1 MRVSG
6 KSVATKFK
14 KDSAFQI
21 NLEMYLKRTTSN
33 YAAVNLGTLMGL
45 VKMKVCLKTSAPKFL
60 WAENKSDKLKNL
72 GRSDCKV
79 VVPSSQSFFCGTYLW
94 MSPLTAFVKSIA

>member
-1 MRVSG
+1 M
-6 KSVATKFK
+6 
-14 KDSAFQI
+14 DSAFQI

-60 WAENKSDKLKNL
+60 WAANKSDKLKNL
-72 GRSDCKV
+72 AVVIVKWLCLRPKV
-79 VVPSSQSFFCGTYLW
+79 FFVV
-94 MSPLTAFVKSIA
+94 LTSGCHR

>member
-1 MRVSG
+1 MASRLQQS
-6 KSVATKFK
+6 ATL
-14 KDSAFQI
+14 DSAFQI

-60 WAENKSDKLKNL
+60 WAENKSDKLKKNW
-72 GRSDCKV
+72 
-79 VVPSSQSFFCGTYLW
+79 P
-94 MSPLTAFVKSIA
+94 

>member
-1 MRVSG
+1 MQWDLGCPQVVALATKKWEQSFSLRVSG

-60 WAENKSDKLKNL
+60 WAENKSDKLKKNW
-72 GRSDCKV
+72 
-79 VVPSSQSFFCGTYLW
+79 P
-94 MSPLTAFVKSIA
+94 